1 MDTQALPVINSVAPT
16 LPLVAQPSDGASLA
30 LGDAPTAPISSSSR
44 SMAGQTGAS
53 FTTVLS
59 RQATAST
66 DSLIN
71 SLLDV
76 SASPTPA
83 TRAKRVTTAATTA
96 ASGSASTPPAAGPLK
111 GAPSGNKEV
120 AGAGMSSGTRNC
132 DHDTDLVWDTGI
144 KRLDANMGAVSSRIE
159 GYISDNDD
167 RVAYLTAN
175 LKRVSDDVAATGL
188 GSTVGPTFTA
198 SNMLAHPTILALIT
212 ANNSSVDIIDGLR
225 AKTASLRAEV
235 TELHAAKRKRDVDE
249 APTYFVVGKLKWAGS
264 LPKEHR
270 RSRTHTRSPTIVH
283 VPPLT

>member
-1 MDTQALPVINSVAPT
+1 MDRARLTGFGGFVQI
-16 LPLVAQPSDGASLA
+16 DG
-30 LGDAPTAPISSSSR
+30 G
-44 SMAGQTGAS
+44 
-53 FTTVLS
+53 
-59 RQATAST
+59 
-66 DSLIN
+66 
-71 SLLDV
+71 
-76 SASPTPA
+76 
-83 TRAKRVTTAATTA
+83 
-96 ASGSASTPPAAGPLK
+96 GSYAC
-111 GAPSGNKEV
+111 V
-120 AGAGMSSGTRNC
+120 AGA
-132 DHDTDLVWDTGI
+132 GI

-283 VPPLT
+283 NPMSFALNAKILTVIYPLS